1 MMRDDLVI
9 NLERLGYSLVKAKT
23 HKMKEYEVLELLDE
37 LVDSEDPRLVEGF
50 PVVLANCAHKG
61 MNLDFK
67 SLLSKHQSGSRKK
80 QDLEKLVLI
89 SSDLLAQQ
97 GLAKPNNLESVSK
110 SLKAK
115 YGDLLA
121 DDFVTLGNKVS
132 LSTER
137 LRNTLKRYTSD
148 LLYLRSNRK
157 KEKNR
162 QRRSFQ
168 LDYYLS
174 TLFAPKQKEL
184 VLKKYNGGTLNKTE
198 QEYYSRK
205 VKKKLEAM
213 ANSEVKKVIAALTKK

>member
-1 MMRDDLVI
+1 MKREDLVL
-9 NLERLGYSLVKAKT
+9 NLGRLGYTLVKPKT
-23 HKMKEYEVLELLDE
+23 HKIKEYEVLELLDE

-50 PVVLANCAHKG
+50 PVVLANCAHEG

-80 QDLEKLVLI
+80 QDLEKLVLV

-97 GLAKPNNLESVSK
+97 GLAKSKNLESVSK
-110 SLKAK
+110 PLKAK
-115 YGDLLA
+115 YGDMLA
-121 DDFVTLGNKVS
+121 DDVMTLGNKVS

-148 LLYLRSNRK
+148 LIDLRSNQK

-168 LDYYLS
+168 LNYYLS
-174 TLFAPKQKEL
+174 TLFAPKQREL
-184 VLKKYNGGTLNKTE
+184 VLKKYNGETLNKTE